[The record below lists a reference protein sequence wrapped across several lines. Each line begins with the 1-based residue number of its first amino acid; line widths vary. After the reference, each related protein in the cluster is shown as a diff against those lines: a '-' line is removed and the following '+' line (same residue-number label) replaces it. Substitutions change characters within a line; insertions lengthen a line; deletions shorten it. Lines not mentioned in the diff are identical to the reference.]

1 MVLLLTL
8 VINVF
13 SVTKLQLVSFETF
26 LFIGVKILYKIQLGR
41 VKVHVKS
48 NYMSITDSDTKHR
61 TLTVSN
67 ILQKHKIYQWLYQAE
82 GDKK

>member
-1 MVLLLTL
+1 MTQ
-8 VINVF
+8 
-13 SVTKLQLVSFETF
+13 LQLVSFETF
-26 LFIGVKILYKIQLGR
+26 LFIGVKILYKIQLVR

-48 NYMSITDSDTKHR
+48 NYMSITGSDTKQR

-67 ILQKHKIYQWLYQAE
+67 ILQKYKNISIVTLPRQVE

>member
-1 MVLLLTL
+1 MTQ
-8 VINVF
+8 
-13 SVTKLQLVSFETF
+13 LQLVSFETF
-26 LFIGVKILYKIQLGR
+26 LFIGVKILYKIQLVR

-48 NYMSITDSDTKHR
+48 NYMSITDSDTKQR

-67 ILQKHKIYQWLYQAE
+67 ILQKYKNISIVTLPRQVE

>member
-1 MVLLLTL
+1 MTQ
-8 VINVF
+8 
-13 SVTKLQLVSFETF
+13 LQLLSFETF
-26 LFIGVKILYKIQLGR
+26 LFIGVKILYKIQLVR

-48 NYMSITDSDTKHR
+48 NYMSITGSDTKQR

-67 ILQKHKIYQWLYQAE
+67 MLQKYKNISIVVTLPRQAE

>member
-1 MVLLLTL
+1 MTQ
-8 VINVF
+8 
-13 SVTKLQLVSFETF
+13 LQLVSFETF

-48 NYMSITDSDTKHR
+48 NYMSITGSDTKHR

-67 ILQKHKIYQWLYQAE
+67 ILQKHKIYQWFGCTKLREIRSEDIIYNQ
-82 GDKK
+82 

>member
-1 MVLLLTL
+1 MTQ
-8 VINVF
+8 
-13 SVTKLQLVSFETF
+13 LQLVSFETF
-26 LFIGVKILYKIQLGR
+26 LFIGVKILYKIQLVR

-48 NYMSITDSDTKHR
+48 NYMSITGSDTKQR

-67 ILQKHKIYQWLYQAE
+67 MLQKYKNISIVVTLPRQAV

>member
-1 MVLLLTL
+1 MTQ
-8 VINVF
+8 
-13 SVTKLQLVSFETF
+13 LQLVSFETF
-26 LFIGVKILYKIQLGR
+26 LFIGVKILYKIQLVR

-48 NYMSITDSDTKHR
+48 NYMSITGSDTKQR

-67 ILQKHKIYQWLYQAE
+67 MLQKYKNISIVVTLPRQAE